1 MVNPDILDSLS
12 VVGITEGRAF
22 ISAEYFENV
31 DKDTN
36 TTRNVI
42 LENPV
47 DSGVFAAISAP
58 RVIPTG
64 SVVVQGYKNVTIDT
78 AGTAMTTVNS
88 RTDGTDDP
96 VVDLSYDVEFSGGTS
111 FPRQEFPSGSAGT
124 FGASGGTESVDN
136 AILVGPGDN
145 FLTQIENISPITI
158 NCTLEYTFSET
169 LEKNIPSAWSP

>member
-22 ISAEYFENV
+22 ISAEYFENI

-42 LENPV
+42 LDNPV
-47 DSGVFAAISAP
+47 DSGVYAAISAP
-58 RVIPTG
+58 RIIPTG
-64 SVVVQGYKNVTIDT
+64 SVTVQGYKNVTIDV
-78 AGTAMTTVNS
+78 AGTVMTTVNS
-88 RTDGTDDP
+88 RTDGSDDP
-96 VVDLSYDVEFSGGTS
+96 VVNLSHSVEFSGGTQ
-111 FPRQEFPSGSAGT
+111 FPKQEFPSGSSGT

-145 FLTQIENISPITI
+145 FLTEIDNISPVTI
-158 NCTLEYTFSET
+158 NVTAEYTFSET
-169 LEKNIPSAWSP
+169 LEKNIPPAWSP